1 MSKLDRGWIAKQF
14 EFQNLS
20 KEYRFTT
27 QYLST
32 TGTWTTSSAIVT
44 GIPTTSGLDSNYL
57 VSGTGIQND
66 TYILS
71 VDSGT
76 QVTLSQTPSSAGT
89 ATTLNFGKTK
99 YSLPSDYD
107 RQIDRTHY
115 DKSKRVGERACPF
128 NSLYWDF
135 FARNEKKLRGNPRLG
150 ITYKNLDHMKELDEV
165 RAQAKKHLEQIEE
178 L

>member
-1 MSKLDRGWIAKQF
+1 MSQF
-14 EFQNLS
+14 ADGGVLATKPYF
-20 KEYRFTT
+20 
-27 QYLST
+27 
-32 TGTWTTSSAIVT
+32 SSA
-44 GIPTTSGLDSNYL
+44 NY
-57 VSGTGIQND
+57 ID
-66 TYILS
+66 KM
-71 VDSGT
+71 
-76 QVTLSQTPSSAGT
+76 SSYCG
-89 ATTLNFGKTK
+89 
-99 YSLPSDYD
+99 SC
-107 RQIDRTHY
+107 HY